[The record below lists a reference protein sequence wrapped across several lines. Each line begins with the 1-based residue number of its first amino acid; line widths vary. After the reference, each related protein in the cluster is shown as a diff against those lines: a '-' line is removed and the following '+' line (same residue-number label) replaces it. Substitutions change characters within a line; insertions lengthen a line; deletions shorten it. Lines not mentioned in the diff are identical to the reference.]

1 MKKETTGS
9 HLVFIDGL
17 RAVAVTS
24 VIFFHLN
31 PTLVPGG
38 FVGVDIFFVIS
49 GFVITKSL
57 ISRGEQ
63 KFSQFIVSFYRRR
76 ILRIAPALFFYLLV
90 VSILTALFVPESWLS
105 ANNVFTSVSAVFGM
119 SNLYLVSSSDGYF
132 SARIPYNPF
141 VQTWSLGVE
150 EQFYFVYPII
160 IFLLLVS
167 IWKNQKIR
175 KKVLLTLLV
184 SMLVISFTYMVIE
197 TQDSSIRAFYLLPS
211 RLWELLL
218 GGLVFIVLS
227 NGKKFNT
234 VNVSIKKVIGYVGA
248 ILIIISLI
256 FAEIGLFPFYWA
268 IPPVVGSALV
278 LASGFLLSTE
288 RSIPLK
294 SQVFQKSLSAIN
306 YVGIIS
312 YSLYLWHWGVIVL
325 FNWTV
330 GVDSIALQLI
340 ALILTFI
347 ISIISYKLIESKFQQ
362 NSLISKLP
370 DSKVFIFALVA
381 TVLTAISIFGISK
394 IQPEIS
400 LSKANQAEVW
410 MFSDGHQSIFAEDG
424 LEAPSHIF
432 LVGDSHAGHLTF
444 AVSTLATEF
453 NSEFTLVESVGCP
466 ILGLMNPPQNCES
479 SQRGLDKLLG
489 EVSAGDLVIFS
500 SLNVPRIAEQWEQ
513 FDLKEVVS
521 ENLSPQAIENR
532 KSALASVIPVL
543 ENLKAKGVNVVFAAP
558 TPVFSSPFF
567 RCLDWFNS
575 MNPVCQNNRGDTT
588 AVQLQLREPVMKSY
602 KQLERLGLA
611 EVWDPFWELCDEAKC
626 NSLVNGV
633 YLFSDQDHL
642 STAGNQ
648 LLIPS
653 LAKQL
658 LK

>member
-256 FAEIGLFPFYWA
+256 FAEIGQFPFYWA